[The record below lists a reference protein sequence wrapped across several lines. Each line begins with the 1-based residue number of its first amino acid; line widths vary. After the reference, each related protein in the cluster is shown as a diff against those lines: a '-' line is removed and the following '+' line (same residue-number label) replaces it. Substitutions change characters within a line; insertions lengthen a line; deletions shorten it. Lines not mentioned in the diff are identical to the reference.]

1 MHSVE
6 DFIKLASPHIEY
18 IEESQAY
25 LDSQRYAPYNSWPVE
40 GIDKEAT
47 LRALGRTAANVG
59 GTMLNTLVTR
69 PLAGTMKT
77 LGRWFSRA
85 PKVKLTENG
94 NMIVTRPGNYVPGGA
109 EKSMQQITN
118 SAGDVVGEMTKAK
131 TTTAGRIGHW
141 LTRRGTELGRW
152 GNRSRQKLLRQMNYV
167 NPKNEKAM
175 EELGFWGRMGNR
187 AKGAVPATL
196 GGSALVAGAMGVP
209 GFKQAFDVGW
219 YGTPVG
225 LTMEGINMASDK
237 IGQGIGAIKEK
248 AMQGA
253 EEAAMRTA
261 QEIANGIYDQGRMG
275 HLYGVIDPDGFKERL
290 LTQAQQGIR
299 DKFTQLRGGATV

>member
-25 LDSQRYAPYNSWPVE
+25 LDSQRYAPYNSWPEE
-40 GIDKEAT
+40 GIDKEAM
-47 LRALGRTAANVG
+47 LRALGRTAMNMG
-59 GTMLNTLVTR
+59 GTMLNSLVVNPISR
-69 PLAGTMKT
+69 TMKT
-77 LGRWFSRA
+77 VGGWLTKA
-85 PKVKLTENG
+85 PKVVVDGG
-94 NMIVTRPGNYVPGGA
+94 NHMKVLRPGNYAHHGVEKVVDEAGNVLA
-109 EKSMQQITN
+109 E
-118 SAGDVVGEMTKAK
+118 
-131 TTTAGRIGHW
+131 TTTRGKIGHW
-141 LTRRGTELGRW
+141 LARRGTELGRW
-152 GNRSRQKLLRQMNYV
+152 GNRSKQKLLRQMNYV

-196 GGSALVAGAMGVP
+196 GGSAFVAGAMGVP

-225 LTMEGINMASDK
+225 LTMEGINMAGDK

-275 HLYGVIDPDGFKERL
+275 HLYGAIDPDGFKERL